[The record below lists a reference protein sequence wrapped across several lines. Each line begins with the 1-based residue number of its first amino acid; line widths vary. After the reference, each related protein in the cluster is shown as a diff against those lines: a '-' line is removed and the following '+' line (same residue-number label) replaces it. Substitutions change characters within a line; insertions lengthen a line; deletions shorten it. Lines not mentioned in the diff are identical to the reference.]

1 MKSIFVTCMVMNML
15 FYVEYVLL
23 MLIIWWNMNQ
33 KIENLLNVSLDA
45 TREELESSESLS
57 TGFNWRDNTWEIIVK
72 YTGSLENIK
81 ANYNVYVRELL
92 FNYAI
97 IVTNKATIELISK
110 EPQIVYI
117 EKPKSLY
124 FQLERAKSAACAS
137 NVRVGQPVAYGYQ
150 NTSNSINETTRP
162 NNISGN
168 IRQNI
173 SENISENISSG
184 QTGQMPGGTGGNGIQ
199 YLSGKGVITAIIDTG
214 IDIYSSEFR
223 NADGSTRILNIY
235 DQTLQREYSAA
246 DIDVFIG
253 SSVKN
258 DNEYTESDILHDNNG
273 ELSGRDT
280 LQDENGVYSG
290 NDISQEENEGIPGF
304 DNIQHGTNVAVIAC
318 GKSGVAYESDIIV
331 VKMGYSYNN
340 QFPRTTSL
348 MDAIDYI
355 IRKAMEYNRP
365 AAINISYGMN
375 YGDHNG
381 NTLLESYINAAASG
395 YRCSICI
402 GSGNEADKAVHYG
415 GTIKNAQTDTVEIAV
430 GEYQSSI
437 DIQIWKYYWDDIRVT
452 LISPDGTERA
462 IVTQGKISRYTL
474 GGTNVISLSGE
485 PSPYNLYQEI
495 YINLQPQ
502 GSYITSGIWKIQLYG
517 ENVRQGTYNIWLPA
531 SVSLNRATGVIR
543 PVAYD
548 TITIP
553 ATAGGCISVGA
564 YNSYTGAYAAFSG
577 RGSTLTDVLTAG
589 IKPDILAPG
598 VDISIRRDTRQ
609 GVVYTSVTGTSYAT
623 PFVTGAAALLM
634 QWGIVMENDRFMYG
648 EKLKAYLRSG
658 ARQLAGVTQTPN
670 PVTGYG
676 ALCVADSIMQ

>member
-1 MKSIFVTCMVMNML
+1 MVMNML
-15 FYVEYVLL
+15 FYSEYVLL
-23 MLIIWWNMNQ
+23 MSIIWWNMNQ

-57 TGFNWRDNTWEIIVK
+57 TGFNWRDNTWEIIVR
-72 YTGSLENIK
+72 YTGNLENIK

-97 IVTNKATIELISK
+97 IVTDKATIELISQ
-110 EPQIVYI
+110 EPQIVYV

-137 NVRVGQPVAYGYQ
+137 NVRMGQPGAYGYK
-150 NTSNSINETTRP
+150 NISRNINESISENT
-162 NNISGN
+162 SGN
-168 IRQNI
+168 IG
-173 SENISENISSG
+173 SG
-184 QTGQMPGGTGGNGIQ
+184 QTGHGIGGIADNGIQ

-223 NADGSTRILNIY
+223 NADGSTRILDIY

-246 DIDVFIG
+246 DIDAFIG
-253 SSVKN
+253 KDRNV
-258 DNEYTESDILHDNNG
+258 YT
-273 ELSGRDT
+273 GR
-280 LQDENGVYSG
+280 
-290 NDISQEENEGIPGF
+290 DISQEENEGIPAF

-365 AAINISYGMN
+365 VAINISYGMN

-395 YRCSICI
+395 YKCSICI

-452 LISPDGTERA
+452 LISPDGTERV
-462 IVTQGKISRYTL
+462 IVTHGKISRYTL

-495 YINLQPQ
+495 YINLQLQ

-531 SVSLNRATGVIR
+531 SVSLNGATGVIR

-577 RGSTLTDVLTAG
+577 RGSALTDVLTAG

-634 QWGIVMENDRFMYG
+634 QWGIVMGNDRFMYG

-658 ARQLAGVTQTPN
+658 ARQLDGVTQTPN

-676 ALCVADSIMQ
+676 ALCVEDSIK

>member
-1 MKSIFVTCMVMNML
+1 MVMNML
-15 FYVEYVLL
+15 FYSEYVLL
-23 MLIIWWNMNQ
+23 MSIIWWNMNQ

-57 TGFNWRDNTWEIIVK
+57 TGFNWRDNTWEIIVR
-72 YTGSLENIK
+72 YTGNLENIK

-97 IVTNKATIELISK
+97 IVTDKATIELISQ
-110 EPQIVYI
+110 EPQIVYV

-137 NVRVGQPVAYGYQ
+137 NVRVGQPGAYGY
-150 NTSNSINETTRP
+150 
-162 NNISGN
+162 NNISRN
-168 IRQNI
+168 INESI
-173 SENISENISSG
+173 SENTSGNIGSG
-184 QTGQMPGGTGGNGIQ
+184 QTEHGIGGIADNGIQ

-223 NADGSTRILNIY
+223 NADGSTRILDIY

-246 DIDVFIG
+246 DIDAFIG
-253 SSVKN
+253 KDRNV
-258 DNEYTESDILHDNNG
+258 YT
-273 ELSGRDT
+273 GR
-280 LQDENGVYSG
+280 
-290 NDISQEENEGIPGF
+290 DISQEENEGIPAF

-365 AAINISYGMN
+365 VAINISYGMN

-395 YRCSICI
+395 YKCSICI

-452 LISPDGTERA
+452 LISPDGTERV
-462 IVTQGKISRYTL
+462 IVTHGKISRYTL
-474 GGTNVISLSGE
+474 GRTNVISLSGE

-495 YINLQPQ
+495 YINLQLQ

-577 RGSTLTDVLTAG
+577 RGSALTDVLTAG

-658 ARQLAGVTQTPN
+658 ARQLDGVTQTPN

-676 ALCVADSIMQ
+676 ALCVEDSIK

>member
-1 MKSIFVTCMVMNML
+1 MT
-15 FYVEYVLL
+15 
-23 MLIIWWNMNQ
+23 
-33 KIENLLNVSLDA
+33 D
-45 TREELESSESLS
+45 
-57 TGFNWRDNTWEIIVK
+57 
-72 YTGSLENIK
+72 
-81 ANYNVYVRELL
+81 
-92 FNYAI
+92 
-97 IVTNKATIELISK
+97 KATIELISQ
-110 EPQIVYI
+110 EPQIVYV

-137 NVRVGQPVAYGYQ
+137 NVRVGQPGAYGYK
-150 NTSNSINETTRP
+150 NISRNINESISENT
-162 NNISGN
+162 SGN
-168 IRQNI
+168 IG
-173 SENISENISSG
+173 SG
-184 QTGQMPGGTGGNGIQ
+184 QTGHGIGGIADNGIQ

-223 NADGSTRILNIY
+223 NADGSTRILDIY

-246 DIDVFIG
+246 DIDAFIG
-253 SSVKN
+253 KDRNV
-258 DNEYTESDILHDNNG
+258 YT
-273 ELSGRDT
+273 GR
-280 LQDENGVYSG
+280 
-290 NDISQEENEGIPGF
+290 DISQEENEEIPAF

-365 AAINISYGMN
+365 VAINISYGMN

-395 YRCSICI
+395 YKCSICI

-452 LISPDGTERA
+452 LISPDGTERV
-462 IVTQGKISRYTL
+462 IVTHGKISRYTL
-474 GGTNVISLSGE
+474 GGTNVISMSGE

-495 YINLQPQ
+495 YINLQLQ

-577 RGSTLTDVLTAG
+577 RGSALTDVLTAG

-634 QWGIVMENDRFMYG
+634 QWGIVMGNDRFMYG

-658 ARQLAGVTQTPN
+658 ARQLDGVTQTPN

-676 ALCVADSIMQ
+676 ALCVEDSIK

>member
-1 MKSIFVTCMVMNML
+1 MVMNML
-15 FYVEYVLL
+15 FYSEYVLL
-23 MLIIWWNMNQ
+23 MSIIWWNMNQ

-57 TGFNWRDNTWEIIVK
+57 TGFNWRDNTWEIIVR
-72 YTGSLENIK
+72 YTGNLENIK

-97 IVTNKATIELISK
+97 IVTDKATIELISQ
-110 EPQIVYI
+110 EPQIVYV

-137 NVRVGQPVAYGYQ
+137 NVRVGQPGAYGYK
-150 NTSNSINETTRP
+150 NISRNINESISENT
-162 NNISGN
+162 SGN
-168 IRQNI
+168 IG
-173 SENISENISSG
+173 SG
-184 QTGQMPGGTGGNGIQ
+184 QTGQGIGGIADNGIQ

-223 NADGSTRILNIY
+223 NADGSTRILDIY

-246 DIDVFIG
+246 DIDAFIG
-253 SSVKN
+253 KDRNV
-258 DNEYTESDILHDNNG
+258 YT
-273 ELSGRDT
+273 GR
-280 LQDENGVYSG
+280 
-290 NDISQEENEGIPGF
+290 DISQEENEGIPAF

-365 AAINISYGMN
+365 VAINISYGMN

-395 YRCSICI
+395 YKCSICI

-452 LISPDGTERA
+452 LISPDGTERV
-462 IVTQGKISRYTL
+462 IVTHGKISRYTL
-474 GGTNVISLSGE
+474 GGTNVISMSGE

-495 YINLQPQ
+495 YINLQLQ

-577 RGSTLTDVLTAG
+577 RGSALTDVLTAG

-658 ARQLAGVTQTPN
+658 ARQLDGVTQTPN

-676 ALCVADSIMQ
+676 ALCVEDSIK

>member
-1 MKSIFVTCMVMNML
+1 MVMNML
-15 FYVEYVLL
+15 FYSEYVLL
-23 MLIIWWNMNQ
+23 MSIIWWNMNQ

-57 TGFNWRDNTWEIIVK
+57 TGFNWRDNTWEIIVR
-72 YTGSLENIK
+72 YTGNLENIK

-97 IVTNKATIELISK
+97 IVTDKATIELISQ
-110 EPQIVYI
+110 EPQIVYV

-137 NVRVGQPVAYGYQ
+137 NVRVGQPGAYGYK
-150 NTSNSINETTRP
+150 NISRNINESISENT
-162 NNISGN
+162 SGN
-168 IRQNI
+168 IG
-173 SENISENISSG
+173 SG
-184 QTGQMPGGTGGNGIQ
+184 QTGHGIGGIADNGIQ

-223 NADGSTRILNIY
+223 NADGSTRILDIY

-246 DIDVFIG
+246 DIDAFIG
-253 SSVKN
+253 KDRNV
-258 DNEYTESDILHDNNG
+258 YT
-273 ELSGRDT
+273 GR
-280 LQDENGVYSG
+280 
-290 NDISQEENEGIPGF
+290 DISQEENEEIPAF

-365 AAINISYGMN
+365 VAINISYGMN

-395 YRCSICI
+395 YKCSICI

-452 LISPDGTERA
+452 LISPDGTERV
-462 IVTQGKISRYTL
+462 IVTHGKISRYTL
-474 GGTNVISLSGE
+474 GGTNVISMLGE

-495 YINLQPQ
+495 YINLQLQ

-531 SVSLNRATGVIR
+531 SVSLNRSTGVIR

-577 RGSTLTDVLTAG
+577 RGSALTDVLTAG

-634 QWGIVMENDRFMYG
+634 QWGIVMGNDRFMYG

-658 ARQLAGVTQTPN
+658 ARQLDGVTQTPN

-676 ALCVADSIMQ
+676 ALCVEDSIK

>member
-1 MKSIFVTCMVMNML
+1 MVMNML
-15 FYVEYVLL
+15 FYSEYVLL
-23 MLIIWWNMNQ
+23 MSIIWWNMNQ

-57 TGFNWRDNTWEIIVK
+57 TGFNWRDNTWEIIVR
-72 YTGSLENIK
+72 YTGNLENIK

-97 IVTNKATIELISK
+97 IVTDKATIELISQ
-110 EPQIVYI
+110 EPQIVYV

-137 NVRVGQPVAYGYQ
+137 NVRVGQPGVYGYK
-150 NTSNSINETTRP
+150 NISRNINESISE
-162 NNISGN
+162 NISGN
-168 IRQNI
+168 IG
-173 SENISENISSG
+173 SG
-184 QTGQMPGGTGGNGIQ
+184 QTGHGIGGIADNGIQ

-223 NADGSTRILNIY
+223 NADGSTRILDIY

-246 DIDVFIG
+246 DIDAFIG
-253 SSVKN
+253 KDRNV
-258 DNEYTESDILHDNNG
+258 YT
-273 ELSGRDT
+273 GR
-280 LQDENGVYSG
+280 
-290 NDISQEENEGIPGF
+290 DISQEENEGIPAF

-365 AAINISYGMN
+365 VAINISYGMN

-395 YRCSICI
+395 YKCSICI

-452 LISPDGTERA
+452 LISPDGTERV
-462 IVTQGKISRYTL
+462 IVPHGKISRYTL

-495 YINLQPQ
+495 YINLQLQ

-577 RGSTLTDVLTAG
+577 RGSALTDVLTAG

-634 QWGIVMENDRFMYG
+634 QWGIVMGNDRFMYG

-658 ARQLAGVTQTPN
+658 ARQLDGVTQTPN

-676 ALCVADSIMQ
+676 ALCVEDSIK

>member
-1 MKSIFVTCMVMNML
+1 MVMNML
-15 FYVEYVLL
+15 FYSEYVLL
-23 MLIIWWNMNQ
+23 MSIIWWNMNQ

-45 TREELESSESLS
+45 TMEELESSESLS
-57 TGFNWRDNTWEIIVK
+57 TGFNWRDNTWEIIVR
-72 YTGSLENIK
+72 YTGNLENIK

-97 IVTNKATIELISK
+97 IVTDKATIELISQ
-110 EPQIVYI
+110 EPQIVYV

-137 NVRVGQPVAYGYQ
+137 NVRVGQPGAYGYK
-150 NTSNSINETTRP
+150 NISRNINESISENT
-162 NNISGN
+162 SGN
-168 IRQNI
+168 IV
-173 SENISENISSG
+173 SG
-184 QTGQMPGGTGGNGIQ
+184 QTRHGIGGIADNGIQ

-223 NADGSTRILNIY
+223 NADGSTRILDIY

-246 DIDVFIG
+246 DIDAFIG
-253 SSVKN
+253 KDRNV
-258 DNEYTESDILHDNNG
+258 YT
-273 ELSGRDT
+273 GR
-280 LQDENGVYSG
+280 
-290 NDISQEENEGIPGF
+290 DISQEENEGIPAF

-365 AAINISYGMN
+365 VAINISYGMN

-395 YRCSICI
+395 YKCSICI

-415 GTIKNAQTDTVEIAV
+415 GTIKNAQTNTVEIAV

-452 LISPDGTERA
+452 LISPDGTERV
-462 IVTQGKISRYTL
+462 IVTHGKISRYTL

-495 YINLQPQ
+495 YINLQLQ

-577 RGSTLTDVLTAG
+577 RGSALTDVLTAG

-658 ARQLAGVTQTPN
+658 ARQLDGVTQTPN

-676 ALCVADSIMQ
+676 ALCVEDSIK

>member
-1 MKSIFVTCMVMNML
+1 MVMNML
-15 FYVEYVLL
+15 FYSEYVLL
-23 MLIIWWNMNQ
+23 MSIIWWNMNQ

-57 TGFNWRDNTWEIIVK
+57 TGFNWRDNTWEIIVR
-72 YTGSLENIK
+72 YTGNLENIK

-97 IVTNKATIELISK
+97 IVTDKATIELISQ
-110 EPQIVYI
+110 EPQIVYV

-124 FQLERAKSAACAS
+124 FQLERAKSVACAS
-137 NVRVGQPVAYGYQ
+137 NVRVGQPGAYGYK
-150 NTSNSINETTRP
+150 NISRNINESISENT
-162 NNISGN
+162 SGN
-168 IRQNI
+168 IG
-173 SENISENISSG
+173 SG
-184 QTGQMPGGTGGNGIQ
+184 QTGQGIGGIADNGIQ

-223 NADGSTRILNIY
+223 NADGSTRILDIY

-246 DIDVFIG
+246 DIDAFIG
-253 SSVKN
+253 KDRNV
-258 DNEYTESDILHDNNG
+258 YT
-273 ELSGRDT
+273 GR
-280 LQDENGVYSG
+280 
-290 NDISQEENEGIPGF
+290 DISQEENEGIPAF

-365 AAINISYGMN
+365 VAINISYGMN

-395 YRCSICI
+395 YKCSICI

-452 LISPDGTERA
+452 LISPDGTERV
-462 IVTQGKISRYTL
+462 IVTHGKISRYTL
-474 GGTNVISLSGE
+474 GRTNVISLSGE

-495 YINLQPQ
+495 YINLQLQ

-577 RGSTLTDVLTAG
+577 RGSALTDVLTAG

-658 ARQLAGVTQTPN
+658 ARQLDGVTQTPN

-676 ALCVADSIMQ
+676 ALCVEDSIK

>member
-1 MKSIFVTCMVMNML
+1 MVMNML
-15 FYVEYVLL
+15 FYSEYVLL
-23 MLIIWWNMNQ
+23 MSIIWWNMNQ

-57 TGFNWRDNTWEIIVK
+57 TGFNWRDNTWEIIVR
-72 YTGSLENIK
+72 YTGNLENIK

-97 IVTNKATIELISK
+97 IVTDKATIELISQ
-110 EPQIVYI
+110 EPQIVYV

-137 NVRVGQPVAYGYQ
+137 NVRVGQPGAYGYK
-150 NTSNSINETTRP
+150 NISRNINESISKNT
-162 NNISGN
+162 SGN
-168 IRQNI
+168 IG
-173 SENISENISSG
+173 SG
-184 QTGQMPGGTGGNGIQ
+184 QTGHGIGGIADNGIQ

-223 NADGSTRILNIY
+223 NADGSTRILDIY

-246 DIDVFIG
+246 DIDAFIG
-253 SSVKN
+253 KDRNV
-258 DNEYTESDILHDNNG
+258 YT
-273 ELSGRDT
+273 GR
-280 LQDENGVYSG
+280 
-290 NDISQEENEGIPGF
+290 DISQEENEEIPAF

-340 QFPRTTSL
+340 QFPRTTSI

-365 AAINISYGMN
+365 VAINISYGMN

-395 YRCSICI
+395 YKCSICI

-452 LISPDGTERA
+452 LISPDGTERV
-462 IVTQGKISRYTL
+462 IVTHGKISRYTL
-474 GGTNVISLSGE
+474 GGTNVISMSGE

-495 YINLQPQ
+495 YINLQLQ

-577 RGSTLTDVLTAG
+577 RGSALTDVLTAG

-634 QWGIVMENDRFMYG
+634 QWGIVMGNDRFMYG

-658 ARQLAGVTQTPN
+658 ARQLDGVTQTPN

-676 ALCVADSIMQ
+676 ALCVEDSIK

>member
-1 MKSIFVTCMVMNML
+1 MVMNML
-15 FYVEYVLL
+15 FYSEYVLL
-23 MLIIWWNMNQ
+23 MSIIWWNMNQ

-45 TREELESSESLS
+45 TMEELESSESLS
-57 TGFNWRDNTWEIIVK
+57 TGFNWRDNTWEIIVR
-72 YTGSLENIK
+72 YTGNLENIK

-97 IVTNKATIELISK
+97 IVTDKATIELISQ
-110 EPQIVYI
+110 EPQIVYV

-137 NVRVGQPVAYGYQ
+137 NVRVGQPGAYGYK
-150 NTSNSINETTRP
+150 NISRNINESISENT
-162 NNISGN
+162 SGN
-168 IRQNI
+168 IV
-173 SENISENISSG
+173 SG
-184 QTGQMPGGTGGNGIQ
+184 QTRHGIGGIADNVIQ

-223 NADGSTRILNIY
+223 NADGSTRILDIY

-246 DIDVFIG
+246 DIDAFIG
-253 SSVKN
+253 KDRNV
-258 DNEYTESDILHDNNG
+258 YT
-273 ELSGRDT
+273 GR
-280 LQDENGVYSG
+280 
-290 NDISQEENEGIPGF
+290 DISQEENEGIPAF

-365 AAINISYGMN
+365 VAINISYGMN

-395 YRCSICI
+395 YKCSICI

-415 GTIKNAQTDTVEIAV
+415 GTIKNAQTNTVEIAV

-452 LISPDGTERA
+452 LISPDGTERV
-462 IVTQGKISRYTL
+462 IVTHGKISRYTL

-495 YINLQPQ
+495 YINLQLQ

-577 RGSTLTDVLTAG
+577 RGSALTDVLTAG

-658 ARQLAGVTQTPN
+658 ARQLDGVTQTPN

-676 ALCVADSIMQ
+676 ALCVEDSIK

>member
-1 MKSIFVTCMVMNML
+1 MVMNML
-15 FYVEYVLL
+15 FYSEYVLL
-23 MLIIWWNMNQ
+23 MSIIWWNMNQ

-57 TGFNWRDNTWEIIVK
+57 TGFNWRDNTWEIIVR
-72 YTGSLENIK
+72 YTGNLENIK

-97 IVTNKATIELISK
+97 IVTDKATIELISQ
-110 EPQIVYI
+110 EPQIVYV

-137 NVRVGQPVAYGYQ
+137 NVRVGQPGAYGYK
-150 NTSNSINETTRP
+150 NISRNINESISENT
-162 NNISGN
+162 SGN
-168 IRQNI
+168 IG
-173 SENISENISSG
+173 SG
-184 QTGQMPGGTGGNGIQ
+184 QTGHGIGGIADNGIQ

-223 NADGSTRILNIY
+223 NADGSTRILDIY

-246 DIDVFIG
+246 DIDAFIG
-253 SSVKN
+253 KDRNV
-258 DNEYTESDILHDNNG
+258 YT
-273 ELSGRDT
+273 GR
-280 LQDENGVYSG
+280 
-290 NDISQEENEGIPGF
+290 DISQEENEGIPAF

-365 AAINISYGMN
+365 VAINISYGMN

-395 YRCSICI
+395 YKCSICI

-452 LISPDGTERA
+452 LISPDGTERV
-462 IVTQGKISRYTL
+462 IVTNGKISRYTL
-474 GGTNVISLSGE
+474 GGTNVISMSGE

-495 YINLQPQ
+495 YINLQLQ

-577 RGSTLTDVLTAG
+577 RGSALTDVLTAG

-634 QWGIVMENDRFMYG
+634 QWGIVMGNDRFMYG

-658 ARQLAGVTQTPN
+658 ARQLDGVTHTPN

-676 ALCVADSIMQ
+676 ALCVEDSIK

>member
-1 MKSIFVTCMVMNML
+1 MVMNML
-15 FYVEYVLL
+15 FYSEYVLL
-23 MLIIWWNMNQ
+23 MSIIWWNMNQ

-57 TGFNWRDNTWEIIVK
+57 TGFNWRDNTWEIIVR
-72 YTGSLENIK
+72 YTGNLENIK

-97 IVTNKATIELISK
+97 IVTDKATIELISQ
-110 EPQIVYI
+110 EPQIVYV

-137 NVRVGQPVAYGYQ
+137 NVRVGQPGAYGYK
-150 NTSNSINETTRP
+150 NISRNINESISENT
-162 NNISGN
+162 SGN
-168 IRQNI
+168 IG
-173 SENISENISSG
+173 SG
-184 QTGQMPGGTGGNGIQ
+184 QTGHGIGGIADNGIQ

-223 NADGSTRILNIY
+223 NADGSTRILDIY

-246 DIDVFIG
+246 DIDAFIG
-253 SSVKN
+253 KDRNV
-258 DNEYTESDILHDNNG
+258 YT
-273 ELSGRDT
+273 GR
-280 LQDENGVYSG
+280 
-290 NDISQEENEGIPGF
+290 DISQEENEEIPAF

-365 AAINISYGMN
+365 VAINISYGMN

-395 YRCSICI
+395 YKCSICI

-452 LISPDGTERA
+452 LISPDGTERV
-462 IVTQGKISRYTL
+462 IVTHGKISRYTL

-495 YINLQPQ
+495 YINLQLQ

-577 RGSTLTDVLTAG
+577 RGSALTDVLTAG

-634 QWGIVMENDRFMYG
+634 QWGIVIGNDRFMYG

-658 ARQLAGVTQTPN
+658 ARQLDGVTQTPN

-676 ALCVADSIMQ
+676 ALCVEDSIK

>member
-1 MKSIFVTCMVMNML
+1 MVMNML
-15 FYVEYVLL
+15 FYSEYVLL
-23 MLIIWWNMNQ
+23 MSIIWWNMNQ

-57 TGFNWRDNTWEIIVK
+57 TGFNWRDNTWEIIVR
-72 YTGSLENIK
+72 YTGNLENIK

-97 IVTNKATIELISK
+97 IVTDKATIELISQ
-110 EPQIVYI
+110 EPQIVYV

-137 NVRVGQPVAYGYQ
+137 NVRVGQPGAYGYK
-150 NTSNSINETTRP
+150 NISRNINESISENT
-162 NNISGN
+162 SGN
-168 IRQNI
+168 IG
-173 SENISENISSG
+173 SG
-184 QTGQMPGGTGGNGIQ
+184 QTGHGIGDIADNGIQ

-223 NADGSTRILNIY
+223 NADGSTRILDIY

-246 DIDVFIG
+246 DIDAFIG
-253 SSVKN
+253 KDRNV
-258 DNEYTESDILHDNNG
+258 YT
-273 ELSGRDT
+273 GR
-280 LQDENGVYSG
+280 
-290 NDISQEENEGIPGF
+290 DISQEENEGIPAF

-365 AAINISYGMN
+365 VAINISYGMN

-395 YRCSICI
+395 YKCSICI

-452 LISPDGTERA
+452 LISPDGTERV
-462 IVTQGKISRYTL
+462 IVTHGKISRYTL

-495 YINLQPQ
+495 YINLQLQ

-577 RGSTLTDVLTAG
+577 RGSALTDVLTAG

-658 ARQLAGVTQTPN
+658 ARQLDGVTQTPN

-676 ALCVADSIMQ
+676 ALCVEDSIK

>member
-1 MKSIFVTCMVMNML
+1 MVMNML
-15 FYVEYVLL
+15 FYSEYVLL
-23 MLIIWWNMNQ
+23 MSIIWWNMNQ

-57 TGFNWRDNTWEIIVK
+57 TGFNWRDNTWEIIVR
-72 YTGSLENIK
+72 YTGNLENIK

-97 IVTNKATIELISK
+97 IVTDKATIELISQ
-110 EPQIVYI
+110 EPQIVYV

-137 NVRVGQPVAYGYQ
+137 NVRVGQPGAYGYK
-150 NTSNSINETTRP
+150 NISRNINESISENT
-162 NNISGN
+162 SGN
-168 IRQNI
+168 IG
-173 SENISENISSG
+173 SG
-184 QTGQMPGGTGGNGIQ
+184 QTGHGIGDIADNGIQ

-223 NADGSTRILNIY
+223 NADGSTRILDIY

-246 DIDVFIG
+246 DIDAFIG
-253 SSVKN
+253 KDRNV
-258 DNEYTESDILHDNNG
+258 YT
-273 ELSGRDT
+273 GR
-280 LQDENGVYSG
+280 
-290 NDISQEENEGIPGF
+290 DISQEENEGIPAF

-365 AAINISYGMN
+365 VAINISYGMN

-395 YRCSICI
+395 YKCSICI
-402 GSGNEADKAVHYG
+402 GSGNEADKAVLYG

-452 LISPDGTERA
+452 LISPDGTERV
-462 IVTQGKISRYTL
+462 IVTHGKISRYTL
-474 GGTNVISLSGE
+474 GRTNVISLSGE

-495 YINLQPQ
+495 YINLQLQ

-577 RGSTLTDVLTAG
+577 RGSALTDVLTAG

-658 ARQLAGVTQTPN
+658 ARQLDGVTQTPN

-676 ALCVADSIMQ
+676 ALCVEDSIK

>member
-1 MKSIFVTCMVMNML
+1 MVMNML
-15 FYVEYVLL
+15 FYSEYVLL
-23 MLIIWWNMNQ
+23 MSIIWWNMNQ

-57 TGFNWRDNTWEIIVK
+57 TGFNWRDNTWEIIVR
-72 YTGSLENIK
+72 YTGNLENIK

-97 IVTNKATIELISK
+97 IVTDKATIELISQ
-110 EPQIVYI
+110 EPQIVYV

-137 NVRVGQPVAYGYQ
+137 NVRVGQPGAYGYK
-150 NTSNSINETTRP
+150 NISRNINESISENT
-162 NNISGN
+162 SGN
-168 IRQNI
+168 IG
-173 SENISENISSG
+173 SG
-184 QTGQMPGGTGGNGIQ
+184 QTGHGIGDIADNGIQ
-199 YLSGKGVITAIIDTG
+199 YLSGKGVISAIIDTG

-223 NADGSTRILNIY
+223 NADGSTRILDIY

-246 DIDVFIG
+246 DIDAFIG
-253 SSVKN
+253 KDRNV
-258 DNEYTESDILHDNNG
+258 YT
-273 ELSGRDT
+273 GR
-280 LQDENGVYSG
+280 
-290 NDISQEENEGIPGF
+290 DISQEENEGIPAF

-331 VKMGYSYNN
+331 VKMGYSNNN
-340 QFPRTTSL
+340 QFPLTTSL

-365 AAINISYGMN
+365 VAINISYGMI

-395 YRCSICI
+395 YKCSICI

-452 LISPDGTERA
+452 LISPDGTERV
-462 IVTQGKISRYTL
+462 IVTHGKISRYTL

-495 YINLQPQ
+495 YINLQLQ

-531 SVSLNRATGVIR
+531 SVSLNGATGVIR

-577 RGSTLTDVLTAG
+577 RGSALTDVLTAG

-634 QWGIVMENDRFMYG
+634 QWGIVMGNDRFMYG

-658 ARQLAGVTQTPN
+658 ARQLDGVTQTPN

-676 ALCVADSIMQ
+676 ALCVEDSIK

>member
-1 MKSIFVTCMVMNML
+1 MVMNML
-15 FYVEYVLL
+15 FYSEYVLL
-23 MLIIWWNMNQ
+23 MSIIWWNMNQ

-57 TGFNWRDNTWEIIVK
+57 TGFNWRDNTWEIIVR
-72 YTGSLENIK
+72 YTGNLENIK

-97 IVTNKATIELISK
+97 IVTDKATIELISQ
-110 EPQIVYI
+110 EPQIVYV

-137 NVRVGQPVAYGYQ
+137 NVRVGQPGAYGYK
-150 NTSNSINETTRP
+150 NISRNINESISENT
-162 NNISGN
+162 SGN
-168 IRQNI
+168 IG
-173 SENISENISSG
+173 SG
-184 QTGQMPGGTGGNGIQ
+184 QTGHGIGGIADNGIQ

-223 NADGSTRILNIY
+223 NADGSTRILDIY

-246 DIDVFIG
+246 DIDAFIG
-253 SSVKN
+253 KDRNV
-258 DNEYTESDILHDNNG
+258 YT
-273 ELSGRDT
+273 GR
-280 LQDENGVYSG
+280 
-290 NDISQEENEGIPGF
+290 DISQEENEGIPAF

-365 AAINISYGMN
+365 VAINISYGMN

-395 YRCSICI
+395 YKCSICI

-452 LISPDGTERA
+452 LISPDGTERV
-462 IVTQGKISRYTL
+462 IVTHGKISRYTL
-474 GGTNVISLSGE
+474 GGTNVISMSGE

-495 YINLQPQ
+495 YINLQLQ

-577 RGSTLTDVLTAG
+577 RGSALTDVLTAG

-634 QWGIVMENDRFMYG
+634 QWGIVMGNDRFMYG

-658 ARQLAGVTQTPN
+658 ARQLDGVTQTPN

-676 ALCVADSIMQ
+676 ALCVEDSIR

>member
-1 MKSIFVTCMVMNML
+1 MVMNML
-15 FYVEYVLL
+15 FYSEYVLL
-23 MLIIWWNMNQ
+23 MSIIWWNMNQ

-57 TGFNWRDNTWEIIVK
+57 TGFNWRDNTWEIIVR
-72 YTGSLENIK
+72 YTGNLENIK

-97 IVTNKATIELISK
+97 IVTDKATIELISQ
-110 EPQIVYI
+110 EPQIVYV

-137 NVRVGQPVAYGYQ
+137 NVRVGQPGAYGYK
-150 NTSNSINETTRP
+150 NISRNINESISENT
-162 NNISGN
+162 SGN
-168 IRQNI
+168 IV
-173 SENISENISSG
+173 SG
-184 QTGQMPGGTGGNGIQ
+184 QTGQGIGGIADNGIQ

-223 NADGSTRILNIY
+223 NADGSTRILDIY

-246 DIDVFIG
+246 DIDAFIG
-253 SSVKN
+253 KDRNV
-258 DNEYTESDILHDNNG
+258 YT
-273 ELSGRDT
+273 GR
-280 LQDENGVYSG
+280 
-290 NDISQEENEGIPGF
+290 DISQEENEGIPAF

-365 AAINISYGMN
+365 VAINISYGMN

-395 YRCSICI
+395 YKCSICI

-452 LISPDGTERA
+452 LISPDGTERV
-462 IVTQGKISRYTL
+462 IVTHGKISRYTL

-495 YINLQPQ
+495 YINLQLQ

-531 SVSLNRATGVIR
+531 SVSLNGATGVIR

-577 RGSTLTDVLTAG
+577 RGSALTDVLTAG

-634 QWGIVMENDRFMYG
+634 QWGIVMGNDRFMYG

-658 ARQLAGVTQTPN
+658 ARQLDGVTQTPN

-676 ALCVADSIMQ
+676 ALCVEDSIK

>member
-1 MKSIFVTCMVMNML
+1 MVMNML
-15 FYVEYVLL
+15 FYSEYVLL
-23 MLIIWWNMNQ
+23 MSIIWWNMNQ

-57 TGFNWRDNTWEIIVK
+57 TGFNWRDNTWEIIVR
-72 YTGSLENIK
+72 YTGNLENIK
-81 ANYNVYVRELL
+81 ANYNVYVKELL

-97 IVTNKATIELISK
+97 IVTDKATIELISQ
-110 EPQIVYI
+110 EPQIVYV

-137 NVRVGQPVAYGYQ
+137 NVRVGQPGAYGYK
-150 NTSNSINETTRP
+150 NISRNINESISENT
-162 NNISGN
+162 SGN
-168 IRQNI
+168 IG
-173 SENISENISSG
+173 SG
-184 QTGQMPGGTGGNGIQ
+184 QTWHGIGGIADNGIQ

-223 NADGSTRILNIY
+223 NADGSTRILDIY

-246 DIDVFIG
+246 DIDAFIG
-253 SSVKN
+253 KDRNV
-258 DNEYTESDILHDNNG
+258 YT
-273 ELSGRDT
+273 GR
-280 LQDENGVYSG
+280 
-290 NDISQEENEGIPGF
+290 DISQEENEGIPAF

-365 AAINISYGMN
+365 VAINISYGMN

-395 YRCSICI
+395 YKCSICI

-452 LISPDGTERA
+452 LISPDGTERV
-462 IVTQGKISRYTL
+462 IVTHGKISRYTL

-495 YINLQPQ
+495 YINLQLQ

-577 RGSTLTDVLTAG
+577 RGSALTDVLTAG

-634 QWGIVMENDRFMYG
+634 QWGIVMGNDRFMYG

-658 ARQLAGVTQTPN
+658 ARQLDGVTQTPN

-676 ALCVADSIMQ
+676 ALCVEDSIK

>member
-1 MKSIFVTCMVMNML
+1 MVMNML
-15 FYVEYVLL
+15 FYSEYVLL
-23 MLIIWWNMNQ
+23 MSIIWWNMNQ

-57 TGFNWRDNTWEIIVK
+57 TGFNWRDNTWEIIVR
-72 YTGSLENIK
+72 YTGNLENIK

-97 IVTNKATIELISK
+97 IVTDKATIELISQ
-110 EPQIVYI
+110 EPQIVYV

-137 NVRVGQPVAYGYQ
+137 NVRVGQPGAYGYK
-150 NTSNSINETTRP
+150 NISRNINESISENT
-162 NNISGN
+162 SGN
-168 IRQNI
+168 IG
-173 SENISENISSG
+173 SG
-184 QTGQMPGGTGGNGIQ
+184 QTGHGIGGIADNGIQ

-223 NADGSTRILNIY
+223 NADGSTRILDIY

-246 DIDVFIG
+246 DIDAFIG
-253 SSVKN
+253 KDRNV
-258 DNEYTESDILHDNNG
+258 YT
-273 ELSGRDT
+273 GR
-280 LQDENGVYSG
+280 
-290 NDISQEENEGIPGF
+290 DISQEENEEIPAF

-365 AAINISYGMN
+365 VAINISYGMN

-395 YRCSICI
+395 YKCSICI

-452 LISPDGTERA
+452 LISPDGTERV
-462 IVTQGKISRYTL
+462 IVTHGKISRYTL
-474 GGTNVISLSGE
+474 GGTNVISMSGE

-495 YINLQPQ
+495 YINLQLQ

-577 RGSTLTDVLTAG
+577 RGSALTDVLTAG

-609 GVVYTSVTGTSYAT
+609 GVVY
-623 PFVTGAAALLM
+623 ALSL
-634 QWGIVMENDRFMYG
+634 IH
-648 EKLKAYLRSG
+648 
-658 ARQLAGVTQTPN
+658 
-670 PVTGYG
+670 
-676 ALCVADSIMQ
+676 I

>member
-1 MKSIFVTCMVMNML
+1 MVMNML
-15 FYVEYVLL
+15 FYSEYVLL
-23 MLIIWWNMNQ
+23 MSIIWWNMNQ

-57 TGFNWRDNTWEIIVK
+57 TGFNWRDNTWEIIVR
-72 YTGSLENIK
+72 YTGNLENIK

-97 IVTNKATIELISK
+97 IVTDKATIELISQ
-110 EPQIVYI
+110 EPQIVYV

-137 NVRVGQPVAYGYQ
+137 NVRVGQPGAYGYK
-150 NTSNSINETTRP
+150 NISRNINESISENT
-162 NNISGN
+162 SGN
-168 IRQNI
+168 IV
-173 SENISENISSG
+173 SG
-184 QTGQMPGGTGGNGIQ
+184 QTGHGIGGIADNGIQ

-223 NADGSTRILNIY
+223 NADGSTRILDIY

-246 DIDVFIG
+246 DIDAFIG
-253 SSVKN
+253 KDRNV
-258 DNEYTESDILHDNNG
+258 YT
-273 ELSGRDT
+273 GR
-280 LQDENGVYSG
+280 
-290 NDISQEENEGIPGF
+290 DISQEENEGIPAF

-365 AAINISYGMN
+365 VAINISYGMN

-395 YRCSICI
+395 YKCSICI

-452 LISPDGTERA
+452 LISPDGTERV
-462 IVTQGKISRYTL
+462 IVTHGKISRYTL

-485 PSPYNLYQEI
+485 PSPYNIYQEI
-495 YINLQPQ
+495 YINLQLQ

-577 RGSTLTDVLTAG
+577 RGSALTDVLTAG

-658 ARQLAGVTQTPN
+658 ARQLDGVTQTPN

-676 ALCVADSIMQ
+676 ALCVEDSIK

>member
-1 MKSIFVTCMVMNML
+1 MVMNML
-15 FYVEYVLL
+15 FYSEYVLL
-23 MLIIWWNMNQ
+23 MSIIWWNMNQ

-57 TGFNWRDNTWEIIVK
+57 TGFNWRDNTWEIIVR
-72 YTGSLENIK
+72 YTGNLENIK

-97 IVTNKATIELISK
+97 IVTDKATIELISQ
-110 EPQIVYI
+110 EPQIVYV

-137 NVRVGQPVAYGYQ
+137 NVRVGQPGAYGYK
-150 NTSNSINETTRP
+150 NISRNINESISENT
-162 NNISGN
+162 SGN
-168 IRQNI
+168 IG
-173 SENISENISSG
+173 SG
-184 QTGQMPGGTGGNGIQ
+184 QTGHGIGGIADNGIQ

-223 NADGSTRILNIY
+223 NADGSTRILDIY

-246 DIDVFIG
+246 DIDAFIG
-253 SSVKN
+253 KDRNV
-258 DNEYTESDILHDNNG
+258 YT
-273 ELSGRDT
+273 R
-280 LQDENGVYSG
+280 
-290 NDISQEENEGIPGF
+290 DISQEENEGIPAF

-365 AAINISYGMN
+365 VAINISYGMN

-395 YRCSICI
+395 YKCSICI

-452 LISPDGTERA
+452 LISPDGTERV
-462 IVTQGKISRYTL
+462 IVTHGKISRYTL

-495 YINLQPQ
+495 YINLQLQ

-531 SVSLNRATGVIR
+531 SVSLNGATGVIR

-577 RGSTLTDVLTAG
+577 RGSALTDVLTAG

-634 QWGIVMENDRFMYG
+634 QWGIVMGNDRFMYG

-658 ARQLAGVTQTPN
+658 ARQLDGVTQTPN

-676 ALCVADSIMQ
+676 ALCVEDSIK

>member
-1 MKSIFVTCMVMNML
+1 MVMNML
-15 FYVEYVLL
+15 FYSEYVLL
-23 MLIIWWNMNQ
+23 MSIIWWNMNQ

-57 TGFNWRDNTWEIIVK
+57 TGFNWRDNTWEIIVR
-72 YTGSLENIK
+72 YTGNLENIK

-97 IVTNKATIELISK
+97 IVTDKATIELISQ
-110 EPQIVYI
+110 EPQIVYV

-137 NVRVGQPVAYGYQ
+137 NVRVGQPGAYGYK
-150 NTSNSINETTRP
+150 NISRNINESISENT
-162 NNISGN
+162 SGN
-168 IRQNI
+168 IG
-173 SENISENISSG
+173 SG
-184 QTGQMPGGTGGNGIQ
+184 QTGHGIGGIADNGIQ

-223 NADGSTRILNIY
+223 NADGSTRILDIY

-246 DIDVFIG
+246 DIDAFIG
-253 SSVKN
+253 KDRNV
-258 DNEYTESDILHDNNG
+258 YT
-273 ELSGRDT
+273 GR
-280 LQDENGVYSG
+280 
-290 NDISQEENEGIPGF
+290 DISQEENEEIPAF

-365 AAINISYGMN
+365 VAINISYGMN

-395 YRCSICI
+395 YKCSICI

-452 LISPDGTERA
+452 LISPDGTERV
-462 IVTQGKISRYTL
+462 IVTHGKISRYTL

-577 RGSTLTDVLTAG
+577 RGSALTDVLTAG

-598 VDISIRRDTRQ
+598 VDISIRMDTRQ

-634 QWGIVMENDRFMYG
+634 QWGIVMGNDRFMYG

-658 ARQLAGVTQTPN
+658 ARQLDGVTQTPN

-676 ALCVADSIMQ
+676 ALCVEDSIK

>member
-1 MKSIFVTCMVMNML
+1 MVMNML
-15 FYVEYVLL
+15 FYSEYVLL
-23 MLIIWWNMNQ
+23 MSIIWWNMNQ

-57 TGFNWRDNTWEIIVK
+57 TGFNWRDNTWEIIVR
-72 YTGSLENIK
+72 YTGNLENIK

-97 IVTNKATIELISK
+97 IVTDKATIELISQ
-110 EPQIVYI
+110 EPQIVYV

-137 NVRVGQPVAYGYQ
+137 NVRVGQPGAYGYK
-150 NTSNSINETTRP
+150 NISRNINESISENT
-162 NNISGN
+162 SGN
-168 IRQNI
+168 IG
-173 SENISENISSG
+173 SG
-184 QTGQMPGGTGGNGIQ
+184 QTGHGIGGIADNGIQ

-223 NADGSTRILNIY
+223 NADGSTRILDIY

-246 DIDVFIG
+246 DIDAFIG
-253 SSVKN
+253 KDRNV
-258 DNEYTESDILHDNNG
+258 YT
-273 ELSGRDT
+273 GR
-280 LQDENGVYSG
+280 
-290 NDISQEENEGIPGF
+290 DISQEENEEIPAF

-365 AAINISYGMN
+365 VAINISYGMN

-395 YRCSICI
+395 YKCSICI

-452 LISPDGTERA
+452 LISPDGTERV
-462 IVTQGKISRYTL
+462 IVTHGKISRYTL
-474 GGTNVISLSGE
+474 GRTNVISLSGE

-495 YINLQPQ
+495 YINLQLQ

-577 RGSTLTDVLTAG
+577 RGSALTDVLTAG

-634 QWGIVMENDRFMYG
+634 QWGIVMGNDRFMYG

-658 ARQLAGVTQTPN
+658 ARQLDGVTQTPN

-676 ALCVADSIMQ
+676 ALCVEDSIK

>member
-1 MKSIFVTCMVMNML
+1 MVMNML
-15 FYVEYVLL
+15 FYSEYVLL
-23 MLIIWWNMNQ
+23 MSIIWWNMNQ

-57 TGFNWRDNTWEIIVK
+57 TGFNWRDNTWEIIVR
-72 YTGSLENIK
+72 YTGNLENIK

-97 IVTNKATIELISK
+97 IVTDKATIELISQ
-110 EPQIVYI
+110 EPQIVYV

-137 NVRVGQPVAYGYQ
+137 NVRVGQPGAYGYK
-150 NTSNSINETTRP
+150 NISRNINESISENT
-162 NNISGN
+162 SGN
-168 IRQNI
+168 IG
-173 SENISENISSG
+173 SG
-184 QTGQMPGGTGGNGIQ
+184 QTGHGIGGIADNGIQ

-223 NADGSTRILNIY
+223 NADGSTRILDIY

-246 DIDVFIG
+246 DIDAFIG
-253 SSVKN
+253 KDRNV
-258 DNEYTESDILHDNNG
+258 YT
-273 ELSGRDT
+273 GR
-280 LQDENGVYSG
+280 
-290 NDISQEENEGIPGF
+290 DISQEENEEIPAF

-365 AAINISYGMN
+365 VAINISYGMN

-395 YRCSICI
+395 YKCSICI

-452 LISPDGTERA
+452 LISPDGTERV
-462 IVTQGKISRYTL
+462 IVTHGKISRYTL
-474 GGTNVISLSGE
+474 GGTNVISMSGE

-495 YINLQPQ
+495 YINLQLQ

-577 RGSTLTDVLTAG
+577 RGSALTDVLTAG

-634 QWGIVMENDRFMYG
+634 QWGIVMGNDRFMYG

-658 ARQLAGVTQTPN
+658 ARQLDGVTQTPN
-670 PVTGYG
+670 PVPGYG
-676 ALCVADSIMQ
+676 ALCVEDSIK

>member
-1 MKSIFVTCMVMNML
+1 
-15 FYVEYVLL
+15 
-23 MLIIWWNMNQ
+23 MNQ

-57 TGFNWRDNTWEIIVK
+57 TGFNWRDNTWEIIVR
-72 YTGSLENIK
+72 YTGNLENIK

-97 IVTNKATIELISK
+97 IVTDKATIELISQ
-110 EPQIVYI
+110 EPQIVYV

-137 NVRVGQPVAYGYQ
+137 NVRVGQPGAYGYK
-150 NTSNSINETTRP
+150 NISRNINESISENT
-162 NNISGN
+162 SGN
-168 IRQNI
+168 IG
-173 SENISENISSG
+173 SG
-184 QTGQMPGGTGGNGIQ
+184 QTGQGIGGIADNGIQ

-223 NADGSTRILNIY
+223 NADGSTRILDIY

-246 DIDVFIG
+246 DIDAFIG
-253 SSVKN
+253 KDRNV
-258 DNEYTESDILHDNNG
+258 YT
-273 ELSGRDT
+273 GR
-280 LQDENGVYSG
+280 
-290 NDISQEENEGIPGF
+290 DISQEENEGIPAF

-365 AAINISYGMN
+365 VAINISYGMN

-395 YRCSICI
+395 YKCSICI

-452 LISPDGTERA
+452 LISPDGTERV
-462 IVTQGKISRYTL
+462 IVTHGKISRYTL

-495 YINLQPQ
+495 YINLQLQ

-577 RGSTLTDVLTAG
+577 RGSALTDVLTAG

-658 ARQLAGVTQTPN
+658 ARQLDGVTQTPN

-676 ALCVADSIMQ
+676 ALCVEDSIK

>member
-1 MKSIFVTCMVMNML
+1 MVMNML
-15 FYVEYVLL
+15 FYSEYVLL
-23 MLIIWWNMNQ
+23 MSIIWWNMNQ

-57 TGFNWRDNTWEIIVK
+57 TGFNWRDNTWEIIVR
-72 YTGSLENIK
+72 YTGNLENIK

-97 IVTNKATIELISK
+97 IVTDKATIELISQ
-110 EPQIVYI
+110 EPQIVYV

-137 NVRVGQPVAYGYQ
+137 NVRVGQPGAYGYK
-150 NTSNSINETTRP
+150 NISRNINESISENT
-162 NNISGN
+162 SGN
-168 IRQNI
+168 IG
-173 SENISENISSG
+173 SG
-184 QTGQMPGGTGGNGIQ
+184 QTGQGIGGIADNGIQ

-223 NADGSTRILNIY
+223 NADGSTRILDIY

-246 DIDVFIG
+246 DIDAFIG
-253 SSVKN
+253 KDRNV
-258 DNEYTESDILHDNNG
+258 YT
-273 ELSGRDT
+273 GR
-280 LQDENGVYSG
+280 
-290 NDISQEENEGIPGF
+290 DISQEENEEIPAF

-365 AAINISYGMN
+365 VAINISYGMN

-395 YRCSICI
+395 YKCSICI

-452 LISPDGTERA
+452 LISPDGTERV
-462 IVTQGKISRYTL
+462 IVTHGKISRYTL
-474 GGTNVISLSGE
+474 GGTNVISMSGE

-495 YINLQPQ
+495 YINLQLQ

-577 RGSTLTDVLTAG
+577 RGSALTDVLTAG

-634 QWGIVMENDRFMYG
+634 QWGIVMGNDRFMYG

-658 ARQLAGVTQTPN
+658 ARQLDGVTHTPN

-676 ALCVADSIMQ
+676 ALCVEDSIK

>member
-1 MKSIFVTCMVMNML
+1 MVMNML
-15 FYVEYVLL
+15 FYSEYVLL
-23 MLIIWWNMNQ
+23 MSIIWWNMNQ

-57 TGFNWRDNTWEIIVK
+57 TGFNWRDNTWEIIVR
-72 YTGSLENIK
+72 YTGNLENIK

-97 IVTNKATIELISK
+97 IVTDKATIELISQ
-110 EPQIVYI
+110 EPQIVYV

-137 NVRVGQPVAYGYQ
+137 NVRVGQPGAYGYK
-150 NTSNSINETTRP
+150 NISRNINESISENT
-162 NNISGN
+162 SGN
-168 IRQNI
+168 IG
-173 SENISENISSG
+173 SG
-184 QTGQMPGGTGGNGIQ
+184 QTGHGIGGIADNGIQ

-223 NADGSTRILNIY
+223 NADGSTRILDIY

-246 DIDVFIG
+246 DIDAFIG
-253 SSVKN
+253 KDRNV
-258 DNEYTESDILHDNNG
+258 YT
-273 ELSGRDT
+273 GR
-280 LQDENGVYSG
+280 
-290 NDISQEENEGIPGF
+290 DISQEENEGIPAF

-365 AAINISYGMN
+365 VAINISYGMN

-395 YRCSICI
+395 YKCSICI

-452 LISPDGTERA
+452 LISPDGTERV
-462 IVTQGKISRYTL
+462 IVTHGKISRYML

-543 PVAYD
+543 PVVYD

-577 RGSTLTDVLTAG
+577 RGSALTDVLTAG

-634 QWGIVMENDRFMYG
+634 QWGIVMGNDRFMYG

-658 ARQLAGVTQTPN
+658 ARQLDGVTHTPN

-676 ALCVADSIMQ
+676 ALCVEDSIK

>member
-1 MKSIFVTCMVMNML
+1 MVMNML
-15 FYVEYVLL
+15 FYSEYVLL
-23 MLIIWWNMNQ
+23 MSIIWWNMNQ

-57 TGFNWRDNTWEIIVK
+57 TGFNWRDNTWEIIVR
-72 YTGSLENIK
+72 YTGNLENIK

-97 IVTNKATIELISK
+97 IVTDKATIELISQ
-110 EPQIVYI
+110 EPQIVYV

-137 NVRVGQPVAYGYQ
+137 NVRVGQPGAYGYK
-150 NTSNSINETTRP
+150 NISRNINESISKNT
-162 NNISGN
+162 SGN
-168 IRQNI
+168 IG
-173 SENISENISSG
+173 SG
-184 QTGQMPGGTGGNGIQ
+184 QTGHGIGGIADNGIQ

-223 NADGSTRILNIY
+223 NADGSTRILDIY

-246 DIDVFIG
+246 DIDAFIG
-253 SSVKN
+253 KDRNV
-258 DNEYTESDILHDNNG
+258 YT
-273 ELSGRDT
+273 GR
-280 LQDENGVYSG
+280 
-290 NDISQEENEGIPGF
+290 DISQEENEGIPAF

-365 AAINISYGMN
+365 VAINISYGMN

-395 YRCSICI
+395 YKCSICI

-415 GTIKNAQTDTVEIAV
+415 GTIKNAQTDTVEIAI

-452 LISPDGTERA
+452 LISPDGTERV
-462 IVTQGKISRYTL
+462 IVTHGKISRYTL
-474 GGTNVISLSGE
+474 GGTNVISMSGE

-495 YINLQPQ
+495 YINLQLQ

-577 RGSTLTDVLTAG
+577 RGSALTDVLTAG

-634 QWGIVMENDRFMYG
+634 QWGIVMGNDRFMYG

-658 ARQLAGVTQTPN
+658 ARQLDGVTQTPN

-676 ALCVADSIMQ
+676 ALCVEDSIK

>member
-1 MKSIFVTCMVMNML
+1 MVMNML
-15 FYVEYVLL
+15 FYSEYVLL
-23 MLIIWWNMNQ
+23 MSIIWWNMNQ

-57 TGFNWRDNTWEIIVK
+57 TGFNWRDNTWEIIVR
-72 YTGSLENIK
+72 YTGNLENIK

-92 FNYAI
+92 LNYAI
-97 IVTNKATIELISK
+97 IVTDKATIELISQ
-110 EPQIVYI
+110 EPQIVYV

-137 NVRVGQPVAYGYQ
+137 NVRVGQPGAYGYK
-150 NTSNSINETTRP
+150 NISRNINESISENT
-162 NNISGN
+162 SGN
-168 IRQNI
+168 IV
-173 SENISENISSG
+173 SG
-184 QTGQMPGGTGGNGIQ
+184 QTGHGIGGIADNGIQ

-223 NADGSTRILNIY
+223 NADGSTRILDIY

-246 DIDVFIG
+246 DIDAFIG
-253 SSVKN
+253 KDRNV
-258 DNEYTESDILHDNNG
+258 YT
-273 ELSGRDT
+273 GR
-280 LQDENGVYSG
+280 
-290 NDISQEENEGIPGF
+290 DISQEENEGIPAF

-365 AAINISYGMN
+365 VAINISYGMN

-395 YRCSICI
+395 YKCSICI

-415 GTIKNAQTDTVEIAV
+415 GTIKNAQTNTVEIAV

-452 LISPDGTERA
+452 LISPDGTERV
-462 IVTQGKISRYTL
+462 IVTHGKISRYTL

-495 YINLQPQ
+495 YINLQLQ
-502 GSYITSGIWKIQLYG
+502 GGYITSGIWKIQLYG

-577 RGSTLTDVLTAG
+577 RGSALTDVLTAG

-658 ARQLAGVTQTPN
+658 ARQLDGVTQTPN

-676 ALCVADSIMQ
+676 ALCVEDSIK

>member
-1 MKSIFVTCMVMNML
+1 MVMNML
-15 FYVEYVLL
+15 FYSEYVLL
-23 MLIIWWNMNQ
+23 MSIIWWNMNQ

-57 TGFNWRDNTWEIIVK
+57 TGFNWRDNTWEIIVR
-72 YTGSLENIK
+72 YTGNLENIK

-97 IVTNKATIELISK
+97 IVTDKATIELISQ
-110 EPQIVYI
+110 EPQIVYV

-137 NVRVGQPVAYGYQ
+137 NVRVGQPGAYGYK
-150 NTSNSINETTRP
+150 NISRNINESISENT
-162 NNISGN
+162 SGN
-168 IRQNI
+168 IG
-173 SENISENISSG
+173 SG
-184 QTGQMPGGTGGNGIQ
+184 QTGHGIGGIADNGIQ
-199 YLSGKGVITAIIDTG
+199 YLSGKGEITAIIDTG

-223 NADGSTRILNIY
+223 NADGSTRILDIY

-246 DIDVFIG
+246 DIDAFIG
-253 SSVKN
+253 KDRNV
-258 DNEYTESDILHDNNG
+258 YT
-273 ELSGRDT
+273 GR
-280 LQDENGVYSG
+280 
-290 NDISQEENEGIPGF
+290 DISQEENEGIPAF

-365 AAINISYGMN
+365 VAINISYGMN

-395 YRCSICI
+395 YKCSICI

-452 LISPDGTERA
+452 LISPDGTERV
-462 IVTQGKISRYTL
+462 IVTHGKISRYTL

-495 YINLQPQ
+495 YINLQLQ

-577 RGSTLTDVLTAG
+577 RGSALTDVLTAG

-634 QWGIVMENDRFMYG
+634 QWGIVMGNDRFMYG

-658 ARQLAGVTQTPN
+658 ARQLDGVTQTPN

-676 ALCVADSIMQ
+676 VLCVEDSIK

>member
-1 MKSIFVTCMVMNML
+1 MVMNML
-15 FYVEYVLL
+15 FYSEYVLL
-23 MLIIWWNMNQ
+23 MSIIWWNMNQ

-45 TREELESSESLS
+45 TMEELESSESLS
-57 TGFNWRDNTWEIIVK
+57 TGFNWRDNTWEIIVR
-72 YTGSLENIK
+72 YTGNLENIK

-97 IVTNKATIELISK
+97 IVTDKATIELISQ
-110 EPQIVYI
+110 EPQIVYV

-137 NVRVGQPVAYGYQ
+137 NVRVGQPGAYGYK
-150 NTSNSINETTRP
+150 NISMNINESISENT
-162 NNISGN
+162 SGN
-168 IRQNI
+168 IG
-173 SENISENISSG
+173 SG
-184 QTGQMPGGTGGNGIQ
+184 QTGHGIGDIADNGIQ

-223 NADGSTRILNIY
+223 NADGSTRILDIY

-246 DIDVFIG
+246 DIDAFIG
-253 SSVKN
+253 KDRNV
-258 DNEYTESDILHDNNG
+258 YT
-273 ELSGRDT
+273 GR
-280 LQDENGVYSG
+280 
-290 NDISQEENEGIPGF
+290 DISQEENEGIPAF

-365 AAINISYGMN
+365 VAINISYGMN

-395 YRCSICI
+395 YKCSICI

-415 GTIKNAQTDTVEIAV
+415 GTIKNAQTNTVEIAV

-452 LISPDGTERA
+452 LISPDGTERV
-462 IVTQGKISRYTL
+462 IVTHGKISRYTL

-495 YINLQPQ
+495 YINLQLQ
-502 GSYITSGIWKIQLYG
+502 GGYITSGIWKIQLYG

-577 RGSTLTDVLTAG
+577 RGSALTDVLTAG

-658 ARQLAGVTQTPN
+658 ARQLDGVTQTPN

-676 ALCVADSIMQ
+676 ALCVEDSIK

>member
-1 MKSIFVTCMVMNML
+1 MVMNML
-15 FYVEYVLL
+15 FYSEYVLL
-23 MLIIWWNMNQ
+23 MSIIWWNMNQ

-57 TGFNWRDNTWEIIVK
+57 TGFNWRDNTWEIIVR
-72 YTGSLENIK
+72 YTGNLENIK

-97 IVTNKATIELISK
+97 IVTDKATIELISQ
-110 EPQIVYI
+110 EPQIVYV

-137 NVRVGQPVAYGYQ
+137 NVRVGQPGAYGYK
-150 NTSNSINETTRP
+150 NISRNINESISKNT
-162 NNISGN
+162 SGN
-168 IRQNI
+168 IG
-173 SENISENISSG
+173 SG
-184 QTGQMPGGTGGNGIQ
+184 QTGHGIGGIADNGIQ

-223 NADGSTRILNIY
+223 NADGSTRILDIY

-246 DIDVFIG
+246 DIDAFIG
-253 SSVKN
+253 KDRNV
-258 DNEYTESDILHDNNG
+258 YT
-273 ELSGRDT
+273 GR
-280 LQDENGVYSG
+280 
-290 NDISQEENEGIPGF
+290 DISQEENEGIPAF

-365 AAINISYGMN
+365 VAINISYGMN

-395 YRCSICI
+395 YKCSICI

-415 GTIKNAQTDTVEIAV
+415 GTIKNAQTDTVEIAI

-452 LISPDGTERA
+452 LISPDGTERV
-462 IVTQGKISRYTL
+462 IVTHGKISRYTL
-474 GGTNVISLSGE
+474 GGTNVISMSGE

-495 YINLQPQ
+495 YINLQLQ

-577 RGSTLTDVLTAG
+577 RGSALTDVLTAG

-634 QWGIVMENDRFMYG
+634 QWGIVMGNDRFMYG

-658 ARQLAGVTQTPN
+658 ARQLDGVTHTPN

-676 ALCVADSIMQ
+676 ALCVEDSIK

>member
-1 MKSIFVTCMVMNML
+1 MVMNML
-15 FYVEYVLL
+15 FYSEYVLL
-23 MLIIWWNMNQ
+23 MSIIWWNMNQ

-57 TGFNWRDNTWEIIVK
+57 TGFNWRDNTWEIIVR
-72 YTGSLENIK
+72 YTGNLENIK

-97 IVTNKATIELISK
+97 IVTDKATIELISQ
-110 EPQIVYI
+110 EPQIVYV

-137 NVRVGQPVAYGYQ
+137 NVRVGQPGAYGYK
-150 NTSNSINETTRP
+150 NISRNINESISENT
-162 NNISGN
+162 SGN
-168 IRQNI
+168 IG
-173 SENISENISSG
+173 SG
-184 QTGQMPGGTGGNGIQ
+184 QTGHGIGDIADNGIQ

-223 NADGSTRILNIY
+223 NADGSTRILDIY

-246 DIDVFIG
+246 DIDAFIG
-253 SSVKN
+253 KDRNV
-258 DNEYTESDILHDNNG
+258 YT
-273 ELSGRDT
+273 GR
-280 LQDENGVYSG
+280 
-290 NDISQEENEGIPGF
+290 DISQEENEGIPAF

-365 AAINISYGMN
+365 VAINISYGMN

-395 YRCSICI
+395 YKCSICI

-452 LISPDGTERA
+452 LISPDGTERV
-462 IVTQGKISRYTL
+462 IVTHGKISRYTL
-474 GGTNVISLSGE
+474 GGTNVISMSGE

-495 YINLQPQ
+495 YINLQLQ

-531 SVSLNRATGVIR
+531 SVSLNGATGVIR

-577 RGSTLTDVLTAG
+577 RGSALTDVLTAG

-634 QWGIVMENDRFMYG
+634 QWGIVMGNDRFMYG

-658 ARQLAGVTQTPN
+658 ARQLDGVTQTPN

-676 ALCVADSIMQ
+676 ALCVEDSIK

>member
-1 MKSIFVTCMVMNML
+1 MVMNML
-15 FYVEYVLL
+15 FYSEYVLL
-23 MLIIWWNMNQ
+23 MSIIWWNMNQ

-57 TGFNWRDNTWEIIVK
+57 TGFNWRDNTWEIIVR
-72 YTGSLENIK
+72 YTGNLENIK

-97 IVTNKATIELISK
+97 IVTDKATIELISQ
-110 EPQIVYI
+110 EPQIVYV

-137 NVRVGQPVAYGYQ
+137 NVRVGQPGAYGYK
-150 NTSNSINETTRP
+150 NISRNINESISENT
-162 NNISGN
+162 SGN
-168 IRQNI
+168 IG
-173 SENISENISSG
+173 SG
-184 QTGQMPGGTGGNGIQ
+184 QTGHGIGGIADNGIQ

-223 NADGSTRILNIY
+223 NADGSTRILDIY

-246 DIDVFIG
+246 DIDAFIG
-253 SSVKN
+253 KDRNV
-258 DNEYTESDILHDNNG
+258 YT
-273 ELSGRDT
+273 GR
-280 LQDENGVYSG
+280 
-290 NDISQEENEGIPGF
+290 DISQEENEEIPAF

-365 AAINISYGMN
+365 VAINISYGMN

-395 YRCSICI
+395 YKCSICI

-415 GTIKNAQTDTVEIAV
+415 GTIKNAHTDTVEIAV

-452 LISPDGTERA
+452 LISPDGTERV
-462 IVTQGKISRYTL
+462 IVTHGKISRYTL
-474 GGTNVISLSGE
+474 GGTNVISMSGE

-495 YINLQPQ
+495 YINLQLQ

-577 RGSTLTDVLTAG
+577 RGSALTDVLTAG

-634 QWGIVMENDRFMYG
+634 QWGIVMGNDRFMYG

-658 ARQLAGVTQTPN
+658 ARQLDGVTQTPN

-676 ALCVADSIMQ
+676 ALCVEDSIK

>member
-1 MKSIFVTCMVMNML
+1 MVMNML
-15 FYVEYVLL
+15 FYSEYVLL
-23 MLIIWWNMNQ
+23 MSIIWWNMNQ

-57 TGFNWRDNTWEIIVK
+57 TGFNWRDNTWEIIVR
-72 YTGSLENIK
+72 YTGNLENIK

-97 IVTNKATIELISK
+97 IVTDKATIELISQ
-110 EPQIVYI
+110 EPQIVYV

-137 NVRVGQPVAYGYQ
+137 NVRVGQPGAYGYK
-150 NTSNSINETTRP
+150 NISRNINESISENT
-162 NNISGN
+162 SGN
-168 IRQNI
+168 IG
-173 SENISENISSG
+173 SG
-184 QTGQMPGGTGGNGIQ
+184 QTGHGIGDIADNGIQ

-223 NADGSTRILNIY
+223 NADGSTRILDIY

-246 DIDVFIG
+246 DIDAFIG
-253 SSVKN
+253 KDRNV
-258 DNEYTESDILHDNNG
+258 YT
-273 ELSGRDT
+273 GR
-280 LQDENGVYSG
+280 
-290 NDISQEENEGIPGF
+290 DISQEENEGIPAF

-365 AAINISYGMN
+365 VAINISYGMN

-395 YRCSICI
+395 YKCSICI

-452 LISPDGTERA
+452 LISPDGTERV
-462 IVTQGKISRYTL
+462 IVTHGKISRYTL

-495 YINLQPQ
+495 YINLQLQ

-531 SVSLNRATGVIR
+531 SVSLNGATGVIR

-577 RGSTLTDVLTAG
+577 RGSALTDVLTAG

-634 QWGIVMENDRFMYG
+634 QWGIVMGNDRFMYG

-658 ARQLAGVTQTPN
+658 ARQLDGVTQTPN

-676 ALCVADSIMQ
+676 ALCVEDSIK

>member
-1 MKSIFVTCMVMNML
+1 MVMNML
-15 FYVEYVLL
+15 FYSEYVLL
-23 MLIIWWNMNQ
+23 MSIIWWNMNQ

-57 TGFNWRDNTWEIIVK
+57 TGFNWRDNTWEIIVR
-72 YTGSLENIK
+72 YTGNLENIK

-97 IVTNKATIELISK
+97 IVTDKATIELISQ
-110 EPQIVYI
+110 EPQIVYV

-137 NVRVGQPVAYGYQ
+137 NVRVGQPGAYGY
-150 NTSNSINETTRP
+150 
-162 NNISGN
+162 NNISRN
-168 IRQNI
+168 INESI
-173 SENISENISSG
+173 SENTSGNIGSG
-184 QTGQMPGGTGGNGIQ
+184 QTGHGIGGIADNGIQ

-223 NADGSTRILNIY
+223 NADGSTRILDIY

-246 DIDVFIG
+246 DIDAFIG
-253 SSVKN
+253 KDRNV
-258 DNEYTESDILHDNNG
+258 YT
-273 ELSGRDT
+273 GR
-280 LQDENGVYSG
+280 
-290 NDISQEENEGIPGF
+290 DISQEENEGIPAF

-365 AAINISYGMN
+365 VAINISYGMN

-395 YRCSICI
+395 YKCSICI

-452 LISPDGTERA
+452 LISPDGTERV
-462 IVTQGKISRYTL
+462 IVTHGKISRYTL

-495 YINLQPQ
+495 YINLQLQ

-564 YNSYTGAYAAFSG
+564 YYSYTGAYAAFSG
-577 RGSTLTDVLTAG
+577 RGSALTDVLTAG

-598 VDISIRRDTRQ
+598 VDLSIRRDTRQ

-658 ARQLAGVTQTPN
+658 ARQLDGVTQTPN

-676 ALCVADSIMQ
+676 ALCVEDSIK

>member
-1 MKSIFVTCMVMNML
+1 MVMNML
-15 FYVEYVLL
+15 FYSEYVLL
-23 MLIIWWNMNQ
+23 MSIIWWNMNQ

-57 TGFNWRDNTWEIIVK
+57 TGFNWRDNTWEIIVR
-72 YTGSLENIK
+72 YTGNLENIK

-97 IVTNKATIELISK
+97 IVTDKATIELISQ
-110 EPQIVYI
+110 EPQIVYV

-137 NVRVGQPVAYGYQ
+137 NVRVGQSGAYGYKNISRNINKSISE
-150 NTSNSINETTRP
+150 NT
-162 NNISGN
+162 SGN
-168 IRQNI
+168 IV
-173 SENISENISSG
+173 SG
-184 QTGQMPGGTGGNGIQ
+184 QTGHGIGGIADNGIQ

-223 NADGSTRILNIY
+223 NADGSTRILDIY

-246 DIDVFIG
+246 DIDAFIG
-253 SSVKN
+253 KDRNV
-258 DNEYTESDILHDNNG
+258 YT
-273 ELSGRDT
+273 GR
-280 LQDENGVYSG
+280 
-290 NDISQEENEGIPGF
+290 DISQEENEGIPAF

-365 AAINISYGMN
+365 VAINISYGMN

-395 YRCSICI
+395 YKCSICI

-452 LISPDGTERA
+452 LISPDGTERV
-462 IVTQGKISRYTL
+462 IVTHGKISRYTL

-495 YINLQPQ
+495 YINLQLQ

-577 RGSTLTDVLTAG
+577 RGSALTDVLTAG

-634 QWGIVMENDRFMYG
+634 QWGIVMGNDRFMYG

-658 ARQLAGVTQTPN
+658 ARQLDGMTQTPN

-676 ALCVADSIMQ
+676 ALCVEDSIK

>member
-1 MKSIFVTCMVMNML
+1 MVMNML
-15 FYVEYVLL
+15 FYSEYVLL
-23 MLIIWWNMNQ
+23 MSIIWWNMNQ

-57 TGFNWRDNTWEIIVK
+57 TGFNWRDNTWEIIVR
-72 YTGSLENIK
+72 YTGNLENIK

-97 IVTNKATIELISK
+97 IVTDKATIELISQ
-110 EPQIVYI
+110 EPQIVYV

-137 NVRVGQPVAYGYQ
+137 NVRVGQPGAYGYK
-150 NTSNSINETTRP
+150 NISRNINESISENT
-162 NNISGN
+162 SGN
-168 IRQNI
+168 IG
-173 SENISENISSG
+173 SG
-184 QTGQMPGGTGGNGIQ
+184 QTGHGIGDIADNGIQ

-223 NADGSTRILNIY
+223 NADGSTRILDIY

-246 DIDVFIG
+246 DIDAFIG
-253 SSVKN
+253 KDRNV
-258 DNEYTESDILHDNNG
+258 YT
-273 ELSGRDT
+273 GR
-280 LQDENGVYSG
+280 
-290 NDISQEENEGIPGF
+290 DISQEENEGIPAF

-365 AAINISYGMN
+365 VAINISYGMN

-395 YRCSICI
+395 YKCSICI

-452 LISPDGTERA
+452 LISPDGTERV
-462 IVTQGKISRYTL
+462 IVTHGKISRYTL

-495 YINLQPQ
+495 YINLQLQ

-531 SVSLNRATGVIR
+531 SVSLNGATGVIR

-577 RGSTLTDVLTAG
+577 RGSALTDVLTAG

-658 ARQLAGVTQTPN
+658 ARQLDGVTQTPN

-676 ALCVADSIMQ
+676 ALCVEDSIK

>member
-1 MKSIFVTCMVMNML
+1 MVMNML
-15 FYVEYVLL
+15 FYSEYVLL
-23 MLIIWWNMNQ
+23 MSIIWWNMNQ

-57 TGFNWRDNTWEIIVK
+57 TGFNWRDNTWEIIVR
-72 YTGSLENIK
+72 YTGNLDNIK

-97 IVTNKATIELISK
+97 IVTDKATIELISQ
-110 EPQIVYI
+110 EPQIVYV

-137 NVRVGQPVAYGYQ
+137 NVRVGQPGAYGYK
-150 NTSNSINETTRP
+150 NISRNINESISENT
-162 NNISGN
+162 SGN
-168 IRQNI
+168 IG
-173 SENISENISSG
+173 SG
-184 QTGQMPGGTGGNGIQ
+184 QTGHGIGGIADNGIQ

-223 NADGSTRILNIY
+223 NADGSTRILDIY

-246 DIDVFIG
+246 DIDAFIG
-253 SSVKN
+253 KDRNV
-258 DNEYTESDILHDNNG
+258 YT
-273 ELSGRDT
+273 GR
-280 LQDENGVYSG
+280 
-290 NDISQEENEGIPGF
+290 DISQEENEEIPAF

-365 AAINISYGMN
+365 VAINISYGMN

-395 YRCSICI
+395 YKCSICI

-452 LISPDGTERA
+452 LISPDGTERV
-462 IVTQGKISRYTL
+462 IVTHGKISRYTL
-474 GGTNVISLSGE
+474 GGTNVISMSGE

-495 YINLQPQ
+495 YINLQLQ

-577 RGSTLTDVLTAG
+577 RGSALTDVLTAG

-634 QWGIVMENDRFMYG
+634 QWGIVMGNDRFMYG

-658 ARQLAGVTQTPN
+658 ARQLDGVTQTPN

-676 ALCVADSIMQ
+676 ALCVEDSIK

>member
-1 MKSIFVTCMVMNML
+1 MVMNML
-15 FYVEYVLL
+15 FYSEYVLL
-23 MLIIWWNMNQ
+23 MSIIWWNMNQ

-57 TGFNWRDNTWEIIVK
+57 TGFNWRDNTWEIIVR
-72 YTGSLENIK
+72 YTGNLENIK

-97 IVTNKATIELISK
+97 IVTDKATIELISQ
-110 EPQIVYI
+110 EPQIVYV

-137 NVRVGQPVAYGYQ
+137 NVRVGQPGAYGYK
-150 NTSNSINETTRP
+150 NISRNINESISENT
-162 NNISGN
+162 SGN
-168 IRQNI
+168 IG
-173 SENISENISSG
+173 SC
-184 QTGQMPGGTGGNGIQ
+184 QTGHGIGGIADNGIQ

-223 NADGSTRILNIY
+223 NADGSTRILDIY

-246 DIDVFIG
+246 DIDAFIG
-253 SSVKN
+253 KDRNV
-258 DNEYTESDILHDNNG
+258 YT
-273 ELSGRDT
+273 GR
-280 LQDENGVYSG
+280 
-290 NDISQEENEGIPGF
+290 DISQEENEEIPAF

-365 AAINISYGMN
+365 VAINISYGMN

-395 YRCSICI
+395 YKCSICI

-452 LISPDGTERA
+452 LISPDGTERV
-462 IVTQGKISRYTL
+462 IVTHGKISRYTL

-495 YINLQPQ
+495 YINLQLQ

-577 RGSTLTDVLTAG
+577 RGSALTDVLTAG

-634 QWGIVMENDRFMYG
+634 QWGIVMGNDRFMYG

-658 ARQLAGVTQTPN
+658 ARQLDGVTQTPN

-676 ALCVADSIMQ
+676 ALCVEDSIK